1 MEAVERRGHMLSV
14 AAAQMRG
21 IWALCSP
28 NRDYRWLQNG
38 SQFSGT
44 FASSVI
50 PNCCSSAGI
59 IFPTGSSLPHLCC
72 SCDYAYTLHTRI
84 WHTHTHALACTNTH
98 TPSHPLVQYSPIHF
112 KHIGLGKVCECVS
125 IIEKEM
131 DGILAVCYSTVL
143 QGCKPVHVLTWE
155 ISDCS

>member
-84 WHTHTHALACTNTH
+84 WHTHTHTRASMYKHTH
-98 TPSHPLVQYSPIHF
+98 TKSPIGPIQSYPFQTYWAGQSVRVCEYHWERDGWDLSSMLQYSAT
-112 KHIGLGKVCECVS
+112 GL
-125 IIEKEM
+125 
-131 DGILAVCYSTVL
+131 
-143 QGCKPVHVLTWE
+143 
-155 ISDCS
+155 